1 MERFIAIITD
11 HFAGKW
17 PFWLSPR
24 QVLVIPVAVP
34 YKEYASEVVAKLTEK
49 GLFADVDNG
58 ADTLPKKIRNGE
70 IAQYNFILVV
80 GQEELDSRSVNVR
93 NRDDVGTKAKTAMV
107 SLDVIIDKLVRLKA
121 SKSLRNVF
129 LE

>member
-1 MERFIAIITD
+1 
-11 HFAGKW
+11 
-17 PFWLSPR
+17 
-24 QVLVIPVAVP
+24 VP
-34 YKEYASEVVAKLTEK
+34 YKEYASEVAAKLTER
-49 GLFADVDNG
+49 GLFTDVDNG

-107 SLDVIIDKLVRLKA
+107 PLEVIIDKLIRLKA
-121 SKSLRNVF
+121 SKSLQNA
-129 LE
+129 LPE